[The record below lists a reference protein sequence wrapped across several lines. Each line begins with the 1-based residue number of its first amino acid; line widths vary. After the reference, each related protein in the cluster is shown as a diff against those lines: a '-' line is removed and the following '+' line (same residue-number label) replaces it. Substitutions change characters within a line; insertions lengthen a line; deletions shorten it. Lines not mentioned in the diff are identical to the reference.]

1 MKTLAF
7 NTGRTYTANGQRLG
21 CALLDNGNIVFNDID
36 RGIFGIIDAGGLT
49 LEDLEALN
57 CFSQK
62 VIMEDYDANRYSDN
76 QNPELRDQLRAL
88 AETIS
93 TKGTP

>member
-1 MKTLAF
+1 MLTLKF
-7 NTGRTYTANGQRLG
+7 NTGRTYTTNGQRIA

-49 LEDLEALN
+49 LDDLQALN
-57 CFSQK
+57 CFSQR

-76 QNPELRDQLRAL
+76 HNPELREQLRTI
-88 AETIS
+88 AETI
-93 TKGTP
+93 